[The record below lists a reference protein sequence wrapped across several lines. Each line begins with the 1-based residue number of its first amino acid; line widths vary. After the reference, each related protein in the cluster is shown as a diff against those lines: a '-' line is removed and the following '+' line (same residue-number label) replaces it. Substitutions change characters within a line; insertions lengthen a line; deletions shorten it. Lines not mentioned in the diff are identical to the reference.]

1 MKQSVIVKLHSKSSK
16 SALPFSPERPNKT
29 KKRILLTRKKRPRRV
44 MASVTTGKMT
54 LRSLMI
60 AKTKKKS
67 LYSNLRKSQSI
78 RIMKEMI
85 MMSQKK
91 LNPNLNLRLI
101 KIQNLLLNPPM
112 MIVMDIIL
120 RKNNQNTLVITLLQ
134 ICLRD

>member
-44 MASVTTGKMT
+44 MVSVTTGKMT

-67 LYSNLRKSQSI
+67 LYSNLRKSQSM

-101 KIQNLLLNPPM
+101 KIQNLLKPSM

>member
-1 MKQSVIVKLHSKSSK
+1 M
-16 SALPFSPERPNKT
+16 
-29 KKRILLTRKKRPRRV
+29 
-44 MASVTTGKMT
+44 
-54 LRSLMI
+54 
-60 AKTKKKS
+60 
-67 LYSNLRKSQSI
+67 

>member
-44 MASVTTGKMT
+44 MVSVTTGKMT

-67 LYSNLRKSQSI
+67 LYSNLRKSQSM

-101 KIQNLLLNPPM
+101 KIQNLLKPSM

-134 ICLRD
+134 VCLRD